1 MGEKGLSRFWQAA
14 AAAVALLILY
24 LAWKFIVPE
33 VLAVFTH
40 LVVLL
45 VPFLAAVVLAVMLEP
60 LVRFF
65 NLRARLS
72 RPLSVTAAMFVLVA
86 GAGLLLTLLFF
97 RLAVE
102 LSDLS
107 VSLPRYLGPVQDYLG
122 GLVERGRLFYVQLP
136 PVVAER
142 AQQSLGFFTGWLT
155 GAASSA
161 ANFLI
166 RLASAVP
173 GALMVLVVTVLAT
186 YFISRDRDE
195 IVRFWLRTV
204 PPPWGERTV
213 SAGRE
218 VLSAFLG
225 YVRAQLF
232 LISLT
237 TLISIVGLRVIGAK
251 YALTVGLLV
260 GFFDL
265 IPVLGPATVYLPWA
279 AWALISGSFGFG
291 LKILILYAVVWA
303 VRQMLEARVVA
314 ANLGLH
320 PLAVLVAMYAG
331 LKSVGVAGL
340 VLGPVLLIAALAAI
354 KAYLAAKKQV

>member
-1 MGEKGLSRFWQAA
+1 
-14 AAAVALLILY
+14 
-24 LAWKFIVPE
+24 
-33 VLAVFTH
+33 
-40 LVVLL
+40 
-45 VPFLAAVVLAVMLEP
+45 
-60 LVRFF
+60 
-65 NLRARLS
+65 
-72 RPLSVTAAMFVLVA
+72 
-86 GAGLLLTLLFF
+86 
-97 RLAVE
+97 
-102 LSDLS
+102 
-107 VSLPRYLGPVQDYLG
+107 
-122 GLVERGRLFYVQLP
+122 
-136 PVVAER
+136 
-142 AQQSLGFFTGWLT
+142 
-155 GAASSA
+155 
-161 ANFLI
+161 
-166 RLASAVP
+166 
-173 GALMVLVVTVLAT
+173 VVTVLAT
-186 YFISRDRDE
+186 YFVSRDRDE
-195 IVRFWLRTV
+195 IIRFWLRTV

-218 VLSAFLG
+218 VLNAFLG
-225 YVRAQLF
+225 YLRAQLF

-279 AWALISGSFGFG
+279 AWAFISGSFGFG